1 MNFVFY
7 TYPWDGGAVEDTALF
22 VRKRDSVLRANIPGS
37 RPDQWMTTSRG
48 QSGAPVL
55 WSSLRN
61 IGGKEQFEVKGLWE
75 LKNGFMGGPFV
86 SLVSVDSVAREVVVA
101 EGFVFSP
108 NSSKRDLLRSLEAG
122 LRTLRKI
129 K

>member
-1 MNFVFY
+1 
-7 TYPWDGGAVEDTALF
+7 
-22 VRKRDSVLRANIPGS
+22 
-37 RPDQWMTTSRG
+37 
-48 QSGAPVL
+48 
-55 WSSLRN
+55 
-61 IGGKEQFEVKGLWE
+61 
-75 LKNGFMGGPFV
+75 MGGPFV

-129 K
+129 KYNGRSAK